1 MRKLIAAIGVA
12 ATVATTI
19 AVPTFADAQQR
30 RYYSQRDHRYHYYN
44 ARSSC
49 GSERRSSGNKG
60 TVAGAAIGGLSG
72 ALIGGDALGA
82 VVGAGVGAVAGHQI
96 AKGRVRC

>member
-1 MRKLIAAIGVA
+1 MRNFIAAAGVA
-12 ATVATTI
+12 ATVLTTF

-30 RYYSQRDHRYHYYN
+30 RYNDNNYRRHTYQQQRCRHD
-44 ARSSC
+44 
-49 GSERRSSGNKG
+49 RRSSGNKG
-60 TVAGAAIGGLSG
+60 TVAGAAVGGLSG

-96 AKGRVRC
+96 AKNRTRC